1 MVRVGF
7 DIDGVL
13 ADFTDGFTRRATL
26 LGFMKE
32 PHSNGAQQTWEFPM
46 SKRAVNKVWRS
57 IDENPFDFWAGL
69 RPLAVHAEL
78 RSIAYCP
85 HEIVHVSNRKDKPL
99 VRASTE
105 IWLRHNLIP
114 GDLHLTPDKVATI
127 NELGLDYMIEDNP
140 GNVQALFAAGINVY
154 VRDWPYNRDL
164 DPAIPR
170 VGSVAEYLEIIR
182 RETS

>member
-13 ADFTDGFTRRATL
+13 ADFTHGFTRKAQL
-26 LGFMKE
+26 LGLMKE

-46 SKRAVNKVWRS
+46 SKRDVNKVWRS
-57 IDENPFDFWAGL
+57 IDANSFDFWNGL
-69 RPLAVHAEL
+69 ETLVTPGEL
-78 RSIAYCP
+78 RSLAFFP
-85 HEIVHVSNRKDKPL
+85 HEIVHVSNRKDRAH
-99 VRASTE
+99 VRAASE
-105 IWLRHNLIP
+105 LWLARKLIP
-114 GDLHLTPDKVATI
+114 GFLHLTDDKARTVDD
-127 NELGLDYMIEDNP
+127 LGIDYMIEDNP
-140 GNVQALFAAGINVY
+140 DNIRAMFAAGINVY

-182 RETS
+182 RETA